1 MGKSLDPIIKIK
13 ILELTD
19 LEESSKQ
26 ELSQGEITPSG
37 SPLPT
42 LESPGPKELSG
53 ETMTL
58 SFCHMT
64 LVR

>member
-1 MGKSLDPIIKIK
+1 MGKSLDPIITIK

-42 LESPGPKELSG
+42 LESPKELSG
-53 ETMTL
+53 ETMT
-58 SFCHMT
+58 SVT
-64 LVR
+64 